1 MNAAKIIVIDL
12 SFRVIG
18 CNTGANQPER
28 RRQPINDINLCLL
41 TCLQHL
47 TKRNQSNYTISLL
60 IFKNFTITKPEVHR
74 ASLPS
79 RQCSNQQVHF
89 QQHTLAKALNE
100 ECSRSF
106 YKATF
111 LIGKFS
117 FLAFCYLKK
126 KRACVKMIRRR
137 EDEVT
142 THRRRRQEGE
152 ILGFRFLL
160 VKWD

>member
-126 KRACVKMIRRR
+126 K
-137 EDEVT
+137 
-142 THRRRRQEGE
+142 G
-152 ILGFRFLL
+152 L
-160 VKWD
+160 V